1 MKERER
7 ETAGTILL
15 CRREARKSGAHVHM
29 STESSFVAA
38 GGRAE
43 NTGVDAHRSG
53 NMVLVT

>member
-1 MKERER
+1 MKGRER
-7 ETAGTILL
+7 ETAGTISL

-43 NTGVDAHRSG
+43 NTGVDAHR
-53 NMVLVT
+53 